1 MKLNIL
7 TIIAM
12 STLLIGCGSSSSGDS
27 SEKDDKEV
35 QSEVSVVEETVTE
48 TVTETQPAVAI
59 KNIEYIQGIYD
70 ISNGEDIVYLSIDGA
85 GEINTYDYQGD
96 SVDNGLNCYVKN
108 LATGFNQE
116 LNGLTVTN
124 DETAK
129 QFTANGYNWYYGD
142 DTNISKVAIGGISAG
157 GMLGMNNIRIAT
169 SKYLT
174 TNVTLEEIKQSI
186 CE

>member
-1 MKLNIL
+1 MKLKTL
-7 TIIAM
+7 TILAM
-12 STLLIGCGSSSSGDS
+12 SAFLIGCGSSSSGDS
-27 SEKDDKEV
+27 SEKADTEV
-35 QSEVSVVEETVTE
+35 QNESTPTEETVTE
-48 TVTETQPAVAI
+48 TTTEPAAAI

-70 ISNGEDIVYLSIDGA
+70 ISNGEDMVYLSIDET

-96 SVDNGLNCYVKN
+96 SVDNGLNCYIKN

-142 DTNISKVAIGGISAG
+142 DANISKVAIGGISAG
-157 GMLGMNNIRIAT
+157 GMLGINNIRIAT
-169 SKYLT
+169 SKHLT
-174 TNVTLEEIKQSI
+174 TNVTLDEIKQSI